1 MEGPS
6 EWVPD
11 MVTEGQ
17 NQFFFPAWP
26 YGLLKAY
33 SRPVLSKVCK
43 NFWESQFTNYLS
55 EWSKAFI
62 DQLRAY
68 FRLNHRVPAYQ
79 SFLTRI
85 ALTLTLI
92 QGPLVQE
99 WVRHPGD
106 WLDRQDPL
114 IDNIQGVW
122 EQFEQQFLT
131 TFTDTQRDQRAR
143 NQLESLK
150 MKWPKINQYTMD
162 FTRLMREAG
171 AMVSSVAVDNELVWM
186 NGIDMGFQENEE

>member
-1 MEGPS
+1 M
-6 EWVPD
+6 
-11 MVTEGQ
+11 
-17 NQFFFPAWP
+17 
-26 YGLLKAY
+26 
-33 SRPVLSKVCK
+33 
-43 NFWESQFTNYLS
+43 
-55 EWSKAFI
+55 
-62 DQLRAY
+62 
-68 FRLNHRVPAYQ
+68 
-79 SFLTRI
+79 
-85 ALTLTLI
+85 
-92 QGPLVQE
+92 QE

-106 WLDRQDPL
+106 WSDRQDPL